1 MIYLGLN
8 LTKYVHDLLVENYKT
23 PVKIFKK
30 NLNKRRDLVKISI
43 LSNQIYKFNTIQLV
57 LINYFVDIDKLI
69 LKFIYKAKQP
79 RIANLILSKNKL
91 GGYML
96 FNFKIY

>member
-1 MIYLGLN
+1 MICLGLN

-23 PVKIFKK
+23 LVNIFKK
-30 NLNKRRDLVKISI
+30 KLNKRRDLVKLSI
-43 LSNQIYKFNTIQLV
+43 LSNQIYKFNTISLNK
-57 LINYFVDIDKLI
+57 LFLDIDKLI
-69 LKFIYKAKQP
+69 LKLIYKAKQP
-79 RIANLILSKNKL
+79 RIANIIMNKNKV

>member
-23 PVKIFKK
+23 LVKIFKK
-30 NLNKRRDLVKISI
+30 DLNKRRDLVKITI

-57 LINYFVDIDKLI
+57 LINYFVDIDNLI

-79 RIANLILSKNKL
+79 RIANIILNKNKV
-91 GGYML
+91 GGHML
-96 FNFKIY
+96 FNFNIY